1 MAFTTLAVQ
10 RIDTSPLVVSVTIV
24 TWNSGDTIKAC
35 LDALFNQTFTELE
48 VIVIDNNSDDGT
60 LDILQEYPCLKI
72 LRQDSNLGFCKG
84 HNLGI
89 AQAHGKYI
97 LPLNPDVV
105 MTETYIANLV
115 KAAESD
121 PQVGIVAGK
130 LLLTPPETNSPSV
143 GVIDSTGLFLKK
155 TRQQFL
161 RGHGQLDSEVYNQ
174 PEYIF
179 GACGAAPLYRK
190 EMLEACKFENQYFDE
205 AFFAH
210 KEDVDL
216 AWRAQL
222 LGWTSIYT
230 PEAVAFHP
238 RTFRP
243 GHRPGISKEIRRH
256 AVKNRYLLLLK
267 NELFAT
273 FIRHALPILFYDLK
287 ILAYLLLFEQSSLS
301 GLVTALALIP
311 QALRWRKFIRA
322 HRKVDGKYML
332 VWMK

>member
-1 MAFTTLAVQ
+1 MASATAPTIQINSSEV
-10 RIDTSPLVVSVTIV
+10 IISVTIV
-24 TWNSGDTIKAC
+24 TWNSSRTLKPC
-35 LDALFNQTFTELE
+35 LDALFNQTLTNLE
-48 VIVIDNNSDDGT
+48 VIVVDNHSSDGT
-60 LDILQEYPCLKI
+60 LGILQTYPALKI
-72 LRQDSNLGFCKG
+72 LPQDSNLGFCKG
-84 HNLGI
+84 HNLAI

-105 MTETYIANLV
+105 MTETYIAYLV

-121 PQVGIVAGK
+121 PQVGMVSGR
-130 LLLTPPETNSPSV
+130 LLQAPPEAGSPTA

-161 RGHGQLDSEVYNQ
+161 RGHGQPDAGAYNQ

-179 GACGAAPLYRK
+179 GACGAAPLYRR
-190 EMLEACKFENQYFDE
+190 EMLEACKFDGQYFDE

-222 LGWTSIYT
+222 LGWKCVYA
-230 PEAVAFHP
+230 PDAVAFHP

-243 GHRPGISKEIRRH
+243 GHRQGISAEIRLH

-267 NELFAT
+267 NELLST
-273 FIRHALPILFYDLK
+273 FLRQALPILFYDFK
-287 ILAYLLLFEQSSLS
+287 ILAYLLLFEQSSLG
-301 GLVTALALIP
+301 GLARAIVLIP
-311 QALRWRKFIRA
+311 HSLRWRKFIMA

-332 VWMK
+332 AWMK